1 MGERA
6 VSIISSIAI
15 INLLVTGIVCW
26 LKTKNQ
32 RFYFWLGWLIVSSA
46 IAMINN
52 LHIFLGYG
60 NIWFYHLS
68 LMLNLSYGAYLI
80 LFIRQHRSTAVK
92 GFKKSLV
99 LFLPSFAYLPF
110 VFLTIIK
117 PEWAQKTVELS
128 EQGKMTEFGLIY
140 NLIIVTYSV
149 GSNIALLITELKSRK
164 SDIHK
169 SARSQRIEMLAVMA
183 VLQLFAF
190 VPFALKLDITYII
203 LYMPVFGQ
211 IYFLYLFLRMWKLD
225 KGSMLVIGKSNRAV
239 SDASL
244 KYATIKLS
252 EERIVQIK
260 AQINDLMEHDKL
272 YLIPEFSLSDL
283 SDKTGV
289 AANIL
294 SMVINSQMNTNFPDL
309 INKYRIEHAKELLPD
324 MKKNNSTIETI
335 SYDCGFSNRTSFYT
349 AFRKF
354 TNQSPSEF
362 IREIEKGNLSVG

>member
-1 MGERA
+1 MSERA

-15 INLLVTGIVCW
+15 INLLVTGVVCW
-26 LKTKNQ
+26 LKSKNQ
-32 RFYFWLGWLIVSSA
+32 RFYLWLGWLIVSSA

-60 NIWFYHLS
+60 NIWFYHVS
-68 LMLNLSYGAYLI
+68 LFLNLSYGAYLI
-80 LFIRQHRSTAVK
+80 LFIRYHQSNAVQS
-92 GFKKSLV
+92 FKKSLV

-110 VFLTIIK
+110 IFLTIIR
-117 PEWAQKTVELS
+117 PEWAQKTIEFS
-128 EQGKMTEFGLIY
+128 EKGIMTEFAMIY
-140 NLIIVTYSV
+140 NLIIIIYSI
-149 GSNIALLITELKSRK
+149 GSNITLLISELKLSK
-164 SDIHK
+164 SDVYK
-169 SARSQRIEMLAVMA
+169 ADRMQRIEILAVMA

-190 VPFALKLDITYII
+190 VPFALKLDLTYII

-225 KGSMLVIGKSNRAV
+225 RGNMLVIGKTNRSV

-252 EERIVQIK
+252 EERILQIK
-260 AQINDLMEHDKL
+260 GQINDLMEREKL

-289 AANIL
+289 AGNVL

-309 INKYRIEHAKELLPD
+309 INKYRIERAKELLPD

-362 IREIEKGNLSVG
+362 IREMEKGNLSVG